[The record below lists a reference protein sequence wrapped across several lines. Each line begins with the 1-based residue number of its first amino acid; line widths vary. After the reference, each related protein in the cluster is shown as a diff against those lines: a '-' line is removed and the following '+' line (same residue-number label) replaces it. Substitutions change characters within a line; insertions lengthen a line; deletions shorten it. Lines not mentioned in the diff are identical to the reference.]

1 LTAEKHALE
10 SEREKLQKEIKSLQD
25 ELEQSRIGVRRK
37 DDDLLA
43 VQQEMQELKAQ
54 LDGSRKEADLAK
66 EVVDAVEKR
75 MKSEQEKAAIR
86 LRDETA
92 AVESRVAEEKEQGRQ
107 LRLENEQ
114 LRQRLELLEQ
124 QNQELKKGEVDFKTT
139 IVAAQK
145 FSEDLRKRTEEETRE
160 MVEKARQDV
169 ELFRRKAHEELAR
182 LPIEIER
189 LQNRRMEVREELK
202 SQLNA
207 YLQQLE
213 IFSDSRDS
221 EQEGDLMEL
230 FQTIQ
235 LPDVGAIDSDELE
248 DINLKLS

>member
-1 LTAEKHALE
+1 MSITPQVIKDQEFQVKFRGYDAIEVKAYLDLLAEEFYELYEQNRVLAEDIEGLTAEKHALE

-37 DDDLLA
+37 GDDVLA

-124 QNQELKKGEVDFKTT
+124 QNQELKKGEVDFKRPLWPPRN
-139 IVAAQK
+139 
-145 FSEDLRKRTEEETRE
+145 S
-160 MVEKARQDV
+160 
-169 ELFRRKAHEELAR
+169 
-182 LPIEIER
+182 
-189 LQNRRMEVREELK
+189 LK
-202 SQLNA
+202 
-207 YLQQLE
+207 
-213 IFSDSRDS
+213 
-221 EQEGDLMEL
+221 
-230 FQTIQ
+230 T
-235 LPDVGAIDSDELE
+235 
-248 DINLKLS
+248 